1 MNTKST
7 GIEDL
12 VGIAGRKAGREVV
25 EQSARFIAKRA
36 GSRAVSKGATVL
48 AKGAAN
54 PAFIVGDVLE
64 IGIETATGSRNAGR
78 VASAAVY
85 LGAGAAVGGPAGVA
99 VAGGIWVVGQIIG
112 SLFE

>member
-1 MNTKST
+1 MNTKNT
-7 GIEDL
+7 GIGKF
-12 VGIAGRKAGREVV
+12 VGIAGRKAARKGV

-64 IGIETATGSRNAGR
+64 IGVETAIGSRNVGR
-78 VASAAVY
+78 AASAAIY
-85 LGAGAAVGGPAGVA
+85 LGAGAAVGGPAGAA
-99 VAGGIWVVGQIIG
+99 VAAAVWVVGQLVG
-112 SLFE
+112 SLLD